1 MIKER
6 KPRQSRFVGHVMRRR
21 KEEEEVAAVEKEDL
35 EEKKRK
41 KKKWVGEGGR
51 RYKLICGL

>member
-21 KEEEEVAAVEKEDL
+21 KEEEEEVAAVEKEDL

-51 RYKLICGL
+51 RYKLM